1 VTQIEP
7 EPGVETP
14 GYCRLSLRDNTP
26 ASHRVSEA
34 HLANRKRR
42 KDNIMTKF
50 PYFLPLVASLFSASC
65 LSILLVSC
73 CTHPA
78 TPQGAQ
84 VQRIQN
90 GVLLSNGDLHVKVQ
104 FYADDIVR
112 VVKWRT
118 GGTPE
123 KASLV
128 VIQTNVP
135 DLNIRFQEDAGT
147 VTLASENVTLNLSKS
162 DGAIQYLTSDN
173 QNLLKEQ
180 GAPVITPVRM
190 KYETNVFSVEQDFTL
205 TPDEGI
211 YGLGQHQSGYMDY
224 RGHTVK
230 LVQANTQ
237 AVTPFLIS
245 TAGYGILWDN
255 YSKTIFADHPQ
266 KMSLWSDVADN
277 VDYYFI
283 AGKNLD
289 QVIAGY
295 RNLTGQ
301 APMYGKWAY
310 GYWQSKEHYATR
322 DELLAIA
329 QEYRQR
335 RIPIDNL
342 VQDWNYW
349 GGNSNWSGMFFDEKT
364 YPNPKEMIDTLH
376 QENFH
381 LMISIWAGLGPAT
394 PIYQDM
400 EQRGYLYPP
409 VGWAGFRFF
418 DAYNPAANDLYWQYI
433 SQGLFSQGIDGW
445 WMDSTEPDIVNALT
459 KESEEYEMKRVGT
472 NHLGSFARYLNTYP
486 LLDTES
492 VYQHQ
497 RQETDRKR
505 VYILT
510 RSAFAGQ
517 QRAAATTWSGDI
529 GANWDVY
536 KKQIS
541 AGLNFCMA
549 GMPYWT
555 FDIGGFVIGSYGGV
569 FSNGGKDPAYQ
580 ELYTRMFQFGAF
592 CPIFR
597 SHGSET
603 PREIWQFGDFTN
615 DLVEFDNLR
624 YRLMP
629 YTYSLAWQVT
639 DHGYT
644 IMRGLP
650 MDFAGDKKTYSIDD
664 QFMFGPAIMV
674 CPVTQYMLHR
684 PPGDSVPI
692 TPEYFRTQDGQ
703 PGLNVTYYSDDQFK
717 TICHEQVET
726 NVNLFWYT
734 GWPKFITGP
743 KFSMRWEG
751 KLIPTQT
758 GKYRFHFKT
767 FGPKRVFLDG
777 KELRNNYVATE
788 AYTVPVELEAGKE
801 YNFACE
807 TANSVLGAFR
817 AQLFWKTPEIF
828 AREKVVEPRPQ
839 TRPVYLPAGT
849 PWIDFWTGQ
858 NLVGGQTITADAPI
872 DKIPLLVRAGSII
885 PMGPFIQYTTEKP
898 ADPVELRI
906 YPGANG
912 DFTLY
917 EDENDNYDYEKGV
930 YATIAFHWD
939 DAKHQLAI
947 DERKGTFPGM
957 LQERTFD
964 IVIVG
969 KDHGAGVEITGNPD
983 KVITYQGSQQVIQL

>member
-1 VTQIEP
+1 VP
-7 EPGVETP
+7 P
-14 GYCRLSLRDNTP
+14 D
-26 ASHRVSEA
+26 
-34 HLANRKRR
+34 
-42 KDNIMTKF
+42 
-50 PYFLPLVASLFSASC
+50 
-65 LSILLVSC
+65 
-73 CTHPA
+73 
-78 TPQGAQ
+78 AQ
-84 VQRIQN
+84 VQRVQN
-90 GVLLSNGDLHVKVQ
+90 GVLLNAGDLHVQVQ
-104 FYADDIVR
+104 FYADDTVR
-112 VVKWRT
+112 VLKWRT

-128 VIQTNVP
+128 VIQPNLP
-135 DLNIRFQEDAGT
+135 DLNIHIQVDVGAI
-147 VTLASENVTLNLSKS
+147 TLSSENVTLNLSKS
-162 DGAIQYLTSDN
+162 DGAIQFLTADN
-173 QNLLKEQ
+173 RNLLKER

-190 KYETNVFSVEQDFTL
+190 KYETNAFSVEQDFTL

-224 RGHTVK
+224 RGRTVK

-237 AVTPFLIS
+237 AVTPVLIS
-245 TAGYGILWDN
+245 TAGYGIFWDN
-255 YSKTIFADHPQ
+255 YSKTIFADSPDH
-266 KMSLWSDVADN
+266 MSLWSDVADN

-283 AGKNLD
+283 AGKNMD

-335 RIPIDNL
+335 QIPVDGL

-364 YPNPKEMIDTLH
+364 YPHPKEMIDILH

-394 PIYQDM
+394 PIYKDM

-409 VGWAGFRFF
+409 VGWGGFSFF
-418 DAYNPAANDLYWQYI
+418 DAYNPAANDLYWHYI

-497 RQETDRKR
+497 RQETDQKR

-529 GANWDVY
+529 GASWEIY
-536 KKQIS
+536 KRQIP
-541 AGLNFCMA
+541 AGINYCMA
-549 GMPYWT
+549 GLPYWT

-569 FSNGGKDPAYQ
+569 FSNGGNDPAYQ

-597 SHGSET
+597 AHGSET
-603 PREIWQFGDFTN
+603 PREIWRFGEFTN

-624 YRLMP
+624 YRLLP

-650 MDFAGDKKTYSIDD
+650 MDFASDRKTYSIDD

-674 CPVTQYMLHR
+674 CPVTEYMLHR
-684 PPGDSVPI
+684 PPEDTIPI
-692 TPEYFRTQDGQ
+692 APEYFRTKDGH
-703 PGLNVTYYSDDQFK
+703 PGLNATYYSDDQFK
-717 TICHEQVET
+717 TICHQQVET
-726 NVNLFWYT
+726 NVNLYWYT
-734 GWPKFITGP
+734 GWPDYITSP

-751 KLIPTQT
+751 KLVPTET
-758 GKYRFHFKT
+758 GTYRFHFKS
-767 FGPKRVFLDG
+767 FGPKRIFLDG
-777 KELRNNYVATE
+777 QVLSNNFVATE
-788 AYTVPVELEAGKE
+788 AYTVPVELQAGKE
-801 YNFACE
+801 YDFVCE
-807 TANSVLGAFR
+807 TANSVLGAFK
-817 AQLFWKTPEIF
+817 AQLFWKTPKIF
-828 AREKVVEPRPQ
+828 AKEKIIEPRPQ
-839 TRPVYLPAGT
+839 TRPVYLPAET
-849 PWIDFWTGQ
+849 QWIDFWTGQ
-858 NLVGGQTITADAPI
+858 GLAGGRTITADAPI
-872 DKIPLLVRAGSII
+872 DKLPLLVKAGSII
-885 PMGPFIQYTTEKP
+885 PMGPFIQYSTEKP
-898 ADPVELRI
+898 ADPIELRV
-906 YPGANG
+906 YPGADG
-912 DFTLY
+912 SFTLY

-939 DAKHQLAI
+939 DASRRLTI
-947 DERKGTFPGM
+947 DDRKGSFPGM
-957 LQERTFD
+957 LPERTFD
-964 IVIVG
+964 IVVVG
-969 KDHGAGVEITGNPD
+969 KDHGTGVGTTDNPD
-983 KVITYQGSQQVIQL
+983 KVVTYQGSQQVIQM